1 MIKLKF
7 IAYKFKI
14 LLKIHKIIIFK
25 KKYDNIE
32 YI

>member
-1 MIKLKF
+1 MIKFKI

-14 LLKIHKIIIFK
+14 LLKIDKIIIFK
-25 KKYDNIE
+25 KNYDNTV